1 MRILIIITSILSL
14 SGCLSMDALTSSN
27 KAASNTSYYV
37 IDSKD
42 RSLCLGN
49 SQNCLSMTIIVSALE
64 QLEPIENTYNAKIKG
79 PNYPVSLTRML
90 MTPADGSYNAT
101 PIGTEGRFFKIPKNA
116 KTDITWKVLTSIYN
130 NLYMTGS

>member
-1 MRILIIITSILSL
+1 MRVLIIITSILGL

-27 KAASNTSYYV
+27 KAPSNTSYYV
-37 IDSKD
+37 VDSKD

-49 SQNCLSMTIIVSALE
+49 SQRCYDMAMIVSALE
-64 QLEPIENTYNAKIKG
+64 QLAPIENAYNTKIKA

-90 MTPADGSYNAT
+90 INPIDGSYDAI